1 MLRKIRWGVLGVA
14 NIAVQKVIP
23 GMQRAEHVE
32 IASIASR
39 NLDKAKQAAAKLGI
53 PQAYGSYE
61 ELLADSNVEAIYVP
75 LPNHMHVPWS
85 IKCLEAG
92 KHVLCEKPI
101 AMSAAEAET
110 LIVARDI
117 AARKAGEAF
126 MVRSHPQWLRAQEL
140 VRSGAIGELR
150 VVEGHFSYTN
160 MNPDNVRNRADI
172 GGGALMDI
180 GCYPITLSRMMFGEE
195 PMRVAATIDRD
206 PTFRTDRRTTV
217 LMEYPSGQCTFAC
230 ATQLVPYQ
238 RMQLF
243 GTKGRIE
250 LEIPFNAP
258 PDRPTRLFRD
268 DGSSLFGAGVQTEEF
283 PICDQYT
290 IQGELFSRAILDEGP
305 VAVPLEDALN
315 NMRVIDA
322 IVRSAESGEWEKP

>member
-1 MLRKIRWGVLGVA
+1 MSKKIRWGVLGVA

-23 GMQRAEHVE
+23 GMQHAEHVE
-32 IASIASR
+32 VAAIASR
-39 NLDKAKQAAAKLGI
+39 SLEKAQQAAAKLGI

-61 ELLADSNVEAIYVP
+61 ELLADSGVEAIYVP
-75 LPNHMHVPWS
+75 LPNHLHVPWS

-117 AARKAGEAF
+117 AGRKAGEAF
-126 MVRSHPQWLRAQEL
+126 MARSHPQWLRAQEL

-160 MNPDNVRNRADI
+160 VNPENVRNRADI

-180 GCYPITLSRMMFGEE
+180 GCYPITLSRMMYGEE
-195 PMRVAATIDRD
+195 PLRVIATIDRD
-206 PTFRTDRRTTV
+206 PNFRTDRRTSV
-217 LMEYPSGQCTFAC
+217 LMEYPSGQCTFTC

-258 PDRPTRLFRD
+258 PDRPTRLLRD
-268 DGSSLFGAGVQTEEF
+268 DGSSLFGAGVQAEEF
-283 PICDQYT
+283 PICDMYT
-290 IQGELFSRAILDEGP
+290 IQGDLFSRAILDDGP

-322 IVRSAESGEWEKP
+322 IARSEESGKWEKP